1 VDKLMITAIE
11 VLVPLATALIV
22 AGIGY
27 LVAFLQA
34 KTAAIKF
41 SVLRTS
47 LDAALMEAGNV
58 AIEAVQYVK
67 QTFSDDI
74 KAASA
79 DGKLTKE
86 EAVEALQ
93 KAKDY
98 FLSHITEHSASILIK
113 AVANWEEWIAGLI
126 ETKVADA
133 AEKFRAEPVA
143 G

>member
-86 EAVEALQ
+86 EAAEALQ
-93 KAKDY
+93 KAKNY
-98 FLSHITEHSASILIK
+98 FLTHITENSASILIK

>member
-79 DGKLTKE
+79 DGKLTKD
-86 EAVEALQ
+86 EAAAALAA
-93 KAKDY
+93 AKNY
-98 FLSHITEHSASILIK
+98 FLAHITEHSASILIK